1 MILHKSP
8 QIFKE
13 AIEATAQYMKIRP
26 VFIEKDYW
34 VCYVL
39 KNLSQSKYADD
50 IVFKGG
56 TSLSK
61 AYACIERFSE
71 DIDLA
76 ILSPQEHTGNQLAKL
91 LKTISENIT
100 TGLINIPGHPKEN
113 KFGRIRTTVYEYE
126 KVISNLNFGSITDYI
141 LVEINCFANPI
152 PHNHLPIQTYIAQF
166 LEKNGSADLIEVYHL
181 QPFIV
186 QVLSLQRTYFEKL
199 LAINRLSYQGI
210 KKLKE
215 KIRHF
220 YDIYHLHY
228 HPELK
233 GKILLNN
240 NFEIVSNVLT
250 DDEYNK
256 TMDGI
261 WKGKPLSESPFFT
274 ELEGNWDKLSD
285 TYKSEL
291 TDLIW
296 AKDLPSADAILIVLN
311 EIKIYIQQYDKLN
324 FPKQ

>member
-1 MILHKSP
+1 MSYHG
-8 QIFKE
+8 
-13 AIEATAQYMKIRP
+13 IE
-26 VFIEKDYW
+26 
-34 VCYVL
+34 
-39 KNLSQSKYADD
+39 
-50 IVFKGG
+50 
-56 TSLSK
+56 
-61 AYACIERFSE
+61 
-71 DIDLA
+71 
-76 ILSPQEHTGNQLAKL
+76 
-91 LKTISENIT
+91 
-100 TGLINIPGHPKEN
+100 
-113 KFGRIRTTVYEYE
+113 
-126 KVISNLNFGSITDYI
+126 
-141 LVEINCFANPI
+141 
-152 PHNHLPIQTYIAQF
+152 
-166 LEKNGSADLIEVYHL
+166 
-181 QPFIV
+181 
-186 QVLSLQRTYFEKL
+186 
-199 LAINRLSYQGI
+199 
-210 KKLKE
+210 KLKE

-261 WKGKPLSESPFFT
+261 WKGKPLSESAFFT